1 MAMRH
6 VKISQFVDDVRS
18 GMTDFE
24 LMEKHCLSLRQLQ
37 SVFDK
42 LLVAGTLDPIDLEG
56 IELEPDPTA
65 KLTSPCP
72 SCGRPMLSS
81 ADICPSCGLDNPIT
95 EIRELMPPEETVE
108 EPPPASVSDLE
119 KIRLAE
125 LVDVEGPSETFIPDE
140 MEKEAPAGTS
150 LPHEIVK
157 EVPEPLQ
164 VPPVHSA
171 TVTLRDF
178 PVPEEAAYPSLQQKL
193 HVNRK
198 VLIGASMLG
207 VAAIVLLVVLYA
219 GTLIFGPDRIPS
231 PVSDVEKPSPGLV
244 APEEAKESPSL
255 PKPNPPEQPSV
266 SVAKATVEP
275 QPTSPRTEGIEAR
288 PQASPSV
295 EVPPVVEDLQPSRK
309 EVLIEQS
316 TRAAKGLIGTPIP
329 QTPPEGPTRV
339 APQGSLE
346 EAVKSGD
353 SLLVK
358 TLLEQGNEPNKTTS
372 EGETPLTLA
381 VRRDSEEV
389 VALLLRRGADPTL
402 KNKAGRTPLDISV
415 EQGHAAALRV
425 LVAHTKDKAGAKLLE
440 ACRKDQEQVAKLLIQ
455 GGANVNARD
464 EMGNTPLML
473 AVGMGK
479 VRLVRVLLEE
489 GADVNATNK
498 KGISVLGWAYSPVI
512 EGEFSVR
519 QRRQIVRLLKEY
531 GAIPGG
537 TFSSE

>member
-42 LLVAGTLDPIDLEG
+42 LLAAGTLDPIDLEG
-56 IELEPDPTA
+56 IEPELDPTV
-65 KLTSPCP
+65 KLTGPCP

-95 EIRELMPPEETVE
+95 EIKELMPSGETIE
-108 EPPPASVSDLE
+108 EPPREGVADLE
-119 KIRLAE
+119 KSQVAE
-125 LVDVEGPSETFIPDE
+125 LMDIEALAGTFIPDE
-140 MEKEAPAGTS
+140 MEKEGPAGTS
-150 LPHEIVK
+150 IADEIEK
-157 EVPEPLQ
+157 EVSEPLQ
-164 VPPVHSA
+164 VLPVHSSA
-171 TVTLRDF
+171 VSLRDF
-178 PVPEEAAYPSLQQKL
+178 PVPEEAPRSRLRQKL
-193 HVNRK
+193 PVNRK
-198 VLIGASMLG
+198 VLIGASMVG
-207 VAAIVLLVVLYA
+207 VAVIVLLVGLYA
-219 GTLIFGPDRIPS
+219 GTLIFSSDRVAS
-231 PVSDVEKPSPGLV
+231 PGSNVEKPSQGLV
-244 APEEAKESPSL
+244 TPEKVKETP
-255 PKPNPPEQPSV
+255 PPANPTPPDQPSV
-266 SVAKATVEP
+266 SVAEAPPEP
-275 QPTSPRTEGIEAR
+275 RPTPSGTERIAAR
-288 PQASPSV
+288 PQTSPPV
-295 EVPPVVEDLQPSRK
+295 AVPPVVQDPQPSRQ
-309 EVLIEQS
+309 EVLIDQS
-316 TRAAKGLIGTPIP
+316 TRTAKGLIGTPIP
-329 QTPPEGPTRV
+329 QTPPEGPTRL
-339 APQGSLE
+339 APQASLE

-358 TLLEQGNEPNKTTS
+358 TLLEQGNEPNKATS

-381 VRRDSEEV
+381 ARRDSEEV

-425 LVAHTKDKAGAKLLE
+425 LVAHTKDKAGVKLLE
-440 ACRKDQEQVAKLLIQ
+440 ACRKDQEQVAKLLIE

-479 VRLVRVLLEE
+479 VRLVRALLAE
-489 GADVNATNK
+489 GADVNAINE

-537 TFSSE
+537 TFSSK